1 MATLRDIAA
10 LVGVST
16 MTVSN
21 VINGRYDKVSP
32 TTVDRVLQT
41 VREMD
46 YVPNASARSLAAKRS
61 NLIALVFPDAPQSMA
76 LANPHDS
83 VFVGEVERHVSRS
96 GRNLI
101 IHSAESVMSTAAN
114 LNSWNVDGAILLGTV
129 NEEVNEL
136 RERCNIPMVFVDN
149 YSSSPAISR
158 VGIDDYQ
165 GGYLAGRHLIDL
177 GHTHLGF
184 VGPTVSERSVVRERY
199 LGFLKAAAEAG
210 LAIAESATYQV
221 DPVFE
226 QAQKLAE
233 HLSADPARP
242 TGIFA
247 TADVLALGLVKG
259 FSTNGI
265 DVPSQVSIVGF
276 DDVPEAEHSMPSL
289 STIRQDVPQKA
300 LASVEMLLRLMLTWP
315 QADPERLALQVTL
328 ALRQTTAPPGYCTAA
343 AG

>member
-21 VINGRYDKVSP
+21 VINGRYEKVSP
-32 TTVDRVLQT
+32 ATVERVLQT
-41 VREMD
+41 VREVE

-61 NLIALVFPDAPQSMA
+61 NLVALVFPDAPHSMA

-83 VFVGEVERHVSRS
+83 VFVGEVERHVSSS

-101 IHSAESVMSTAAN
+101 IHSSESVVSTAAS

-149 YSSSPAISR
+149 YSSSPAVSR
-158 VGIDDYQ
+158 VGIDDFR
-165 GGYLAGRHLIDL
+165 GGYLAGRHLIEL
-177 GHTHLGF
+177 GHTNLAF
-184 VGPTVSERSVVRERY
+184 VGPTVSERSVVRERF
-199 LGFLKAAAEAG
+199 LGFSKAAAEAE
-210 LAIAESATYQV
+210 LVIDTEAIYEV
-221 DPVFE
+221 NPNFE
-226 QAQKLAE
+226 EAQKLAE
-233 HLSADPARP
+233 RLAPRADRP

-247 TADVLALGLVKG
+247 TADVLALGLLKG
-259 FSTNGI
+259 FSISGVN
-265 DVPSQVSIVGF
+265 VPADVSIIGF
-276 DDVPEAEHSMPSL
+276 DDVPEAEHYMPSL

-300 LASVEMLLRLMLTWP
+300 LASVEMLLRLMRSWP
-315 QADPERLALQVTL
+315 EADPERLALQVTL
-328 ALRQTTAPPGYCTAA
+328 ARRETTAPPPGAE
-343 AG
+343 